1 MSGYLKMYKRG
12 SWKRYWYVLKER
24 VLYVYKASKD
34 VAPVDQMV
42 VLGFEVIDDIDDTK
56 KVSLIHSSWW
66 TFRGSGRS
74 FGSGGSGEGW

>member
-1 MSGYLKMYKRG
+1 MSGYLKMYKKG

-42 VLGFEVIDDIDDTK
+42 VLGFEVIDIEDAK
-56 KVSLIHSSWW
+56 KVSRPPAVRTDD
-66 TFRGSGRS
+66 TFQLT
-74 FGSGGSGEGW
+74 